1 MIALATT
8 AIAWVILALTVM
20 GWIVYYFANRNAA
33 RPELGSEVE
42 LAPNRRPYYDDE
54 TLEGSRL
61 TRVNL
66 IGVLLLVT
74 MVIGLPVYWVLEP
87 GRQAGAVSLKEE
99 TFVGWGSDLFETTA
113 NGGFNCAGCH
123 GGMKAVGGQA
133 PTAVTDPKTG
143 EVRAVNWYAPALNT
157 VLYRFSGEEVQFI
170 LNYGRTFSPMSAWG
184 TIGGGPMN
192 AQQIQTIIAYL
203 RSIQL
208 PPEGCVTD
216 PAFLTVSD
224 LTDLTPL
231 RLCDGGTLPEAE
243 RTKIDKSATVAAQK
257 LVDAGKYPTVEKAMG
272 EALFNLDINSG
283 AYSCARCH
291 TEGWSYQSPGVPG
304 QGAFGWN
311 LTAGSTNSHFPN
323 EQDMIDFIKNG
334 SDLGQRYGKQ
344 AQGTGRMPGFR
355 GLLSDEQVK
364 AIVEYV
370 RSL

>member
-1 MIALATT
+1 MISLATT
-8 AIAWVILALTVM
+8 AIGWVILVTSLF
-20 GWIVYYFANRNAA
+20 GWVIYYFANRNAA

-99 TFVGWGSDLFETTA
+99 TFVKWGSDLFETTA

-208 PPEGCVTD
+208 PPEGCLTE
-216 PAFLTVSD
+216 PAFLPVSE
-224 LTDLTPL
+224 LTDLTTVAL
-231 RLCDGGTLPEAE
+231 RRRHAARRREDQDREVGNGCRPEAG
-243 RTKIDKSATVAAQK
+243 RRRQV
-257 LVDAGKYPTVEKAMG
+257 PTVDKAMG

-323 EQDMIDFIKNG
+323 EQDMIDFIKTG
-334 SDLGQRYGKQ
+334 SDIGQRYGKQ
-344 AQGTGRMPGFR
+344 SQGTGRMPGFR
-355 GLLSDEQVK
+355 GLLSDEQIK